1 MPKFKVECDSKHS
14 SAETFGKVKSFLD
27 NDAEIKKL
35 DPSVKITYNE
45 SQMTGSAKGSKF
57 DAEIKVLGKGSGA
70 QVEIE
75 VSLPMLLTPI
85 KGMVQAS
92 IQKKLSTALS

>member
-14 SAETFGKVKSFLD
+14 AADTFTKVKSFLG

-35 DPSVKITYNE
+35 DPGIKMTFDDA
-45 SQMTGSAKGSKF
+45 QMNGSAKGSKF
-57 DAEIKVLGKGSGA
+57 EADIKVVAKGAGS
-70 QVEIE
+70 QVAIE

-85 KGMVQAS
+85 KGMVQSS
-92 IQKKLSTALS
+92 IEKKLSSALS

>member
-14 SAETFGKVKSFLD
+14 IKDTFGKVKNFLD

-35 DPSVKITYNE
+35 DPAVKITYNE
-45 SQMTGSAKGSKF
+45 QQMTGTAKGSKF
-57 DAEIKVLGKGSGA
+57 DAEIKVLSKDSGA
-70 QVEIE
+70 KVEIE
-75 VSLPMLLTPI
+75 VSLPMLLTPV

-92 IQKKLSTALS
+92 IQKKLATALS